1 MAEDRL
7 PSQDELAEKQLAEQ
21 RERMAALLKHVGEPG
36 RCKGCS
42 AAITWVRHLDSGR
55 TTPYDIDG
63 LNHFASCPE
72 AKQFKKKP

>member
-1 MAEDRL
+1 VAEDL
-7 PSQDELAEKQLAEQ
+7 EKLLDEQ

-55 TTPYDIDG
+55 NTPYDIDG

-72 AKQFKKKP
+72 AAQFKRKP